1 MNPARYDVASLREV
15 WHRMRRVG
23 WTGLPRRLATGV
35 DGMRAEAFEANL
47 DRNLAEVARRIA
59 RNDDEGLPSYAF
71 APLLRIVQAKG
82 GGTGERALHVPRVRD
97 QLVLRGMHDAL
108 LEAARAGLG
117 VDLRTPPPAVV
128 VARFREAI
136 RGLSNPYVL
145 RTDIRAFFDSAPRE
159 RLVEQAIALGLD
171 PVSSG
176 LFRSWSRQVRARPAW
191 RAGTHHDVPAA
202 GLPQGLSVSAS
213 LAELLGNAID
223 RKAAPRFRW
232 FRYVDDILVV
242 CGSARE
248 AEEACGWVAD
258 EVATFGLELSPAKT
272 AVRRFEDG
280 VSWLGMTHGPSGT
293 HADPARVQR
302 WVARFALMRRR
313 AGAEIRATT
322 DPAEA
327 RRVAADF
334 ERAVRAE
341 VEGKTSTRAAWYAL
355 VEDDGA
361 FRELDQSIHAL
372 VRSVRR
378 SAGLP
383 PPEGRNLPS
392 VHRHVRARRTRFPT
406 PSSAEQGP
414 CATLPSQGG
423 PNAEQ
428 GQKAPDGV
436 GNPSIT
442 PEADRR

>member
-1 MNPARYDVASLREV
+1 MTPDRYHPEALHHV
-15 WHRMRRVG
+15 WQRMRRVG
-23 WTGLPRRLATGV
+23 RTGVQRRLATGV

-47 DRNLAEVARRIA
+47 DRNLAEVARRVA
-59 RNDDEGLPSYAF
+59 RPDASGDPSYAF

-97 QLVLRGMHDAL
+97 QLVLRVMHEAL
-108 LEAARAGLG
+108 LDAARAQLDA
-117 VDLRTPPPAVV
+117 DLRPPPPAAVV
-128 VARFREAI
+128 KRFRGALQ
-136 RGLSNPYVL
+136 GLSNPIVL
-145 RTDIRAFFDSAPRE
+145 RTDIRAFFDSSPRE
-159 RLVEQAIALGLD
+159 HLVEQAIALGLD

-176 LFRSWSRQVRARPAW
+176 LFRTWSRTVRARPAW
-191 RAGTHHDVPAA
+191 RAGTHHDTPVT

-213 LAELLGNAID
+213 LSELLGHAID
-223 RKAAPRFRW
+223 REATRRFRW
-232 FRYVDDILVV
+232 FRYVDDILVL
-242 CGSARE
+242 CETERE
-248 AEEACGWVAD
+248 AAD
-258 EVATFGLELSPAKT
+258 AHAWIATAVGRHGLELSPAKT
-272 AVRRFEDG
+272 AVRRLEDG
-280 VSWLGMTHGPSGT
+280 VAWLGMNHGPTAT

-313 AGAEIRATT
+313 VGAELRAVSETA
-322 DPAEA
+322 DAHRLVAE
-327 RRVAADF
+327 F

-341 VEGKTSTRAAWYAL
+341 VEGRTSTRAAWYAL

-383 PPEGRNLPS
+383 PPDARTLPS
-392 VHRHVRARRTRFPT
+392 VHRNVGARRRSFPT

-423 PNAEQ
+423 PSADQ

-436 GNPSIT
+436 GNPPLT
-442 PEADRR
+442 PEAPRR